1 MKTLL
6 ATALLLLAS
15 TAHACV
21 NEVGTDR
28 SGRRFASSW
37 YLGETLT
44 EPMRERYSR
53 EEALKRA
60 TETIAAA
67 RKQPSFASLTNL
79 GVLLIYQGQYPL
91 AIRHFLSVERRYP
104 GHHETAANLGTA
116 LELAGQ
122 DRVALRWIRLG
133 IQRNADEHLRTEWL
147 HARILQAKIAAAR
160 EPDYLKRH
168 SIAGVRFEAKPVPA
182 LPTVMPTGNDGRPV
196 KPWELDLSLSYQLRE
211 RTQFVPAPDP
221 VVANLLS
228 DWATLNLAGG
238 PLENADALYDLAVD
252 YGAPR
257 DALMRERQVYIRKT
271 IARAPERKDVWGDYS
286 CAICQPREQ

>member
-1 MKTLL
+1 MKILL

-15 TAHACV
+15 TAHACI

-28 SGRRFASSW
+28 TGRRFASDW
-37 YLGETLT
+37 ELGEDLT
-44 EPMRERYSR
+44 VSMRKRYGR
-53 EEALKRA
+53 ENALKRA
-60 TETIAAA
+60 PETIAAA

-104 GHHETAANLGTA
+104 GRHETAANLGTA
-116 LELAGQ
+116 LELAGK

-147 HARILQAKIAAAR
+147 HARILAAKIAATR
-160 EPDYLKRH
+160 EPDYFKRH
-168 SIAGVRFEAKPVPA
+168 SIAGLRFDAKPVPA
-182 LPTVMPTGNDGRPV
+182 LPAAMPAGNDGRPV
-196 KPWELDLSLSYQLRE
+196 KPWELDLALSYQLRE
-211 RTQFVPAPDP
+211 RTQFVPAPDA

-257 DALMRERQVYIRKT
+257 DALMRERQAYIRKT
-271 IARAPERKDVWGDYS
+271 IARAPERKDVWDDYS
-286 CAICQPREQ
+286 CVICQPREQ

>member
-1 MKTLL
+1 MKILL

-15 TAHACV
+15 TAHACI

-28 SGRRFASSW
+28 SGRRFAPDW
-37 YLGETLT
+37 YLGEDFT
-44 EPMRERYSR
+44 EPMRKRDGR
-53 EEALKRA
+53 EYALKRA

-91 AIRHFLSVERRYP
+91 AIRHFLSLERRYP

-122 DRVALRWIRLG
+122 DHVALRWIRLG
-133 IQRNADEHLRTEWL
+133 IQRNANEHLRTEWL

-160 EPDYLKRH
+160 EPDYLQRH
-168 SIAGVRFEAKPVPA
+168 SIAGLRFEAKPAPA
-182 LPTVMPTGNDGRPV
+182 LPAVMPAGNDGQPV
-196 KPWELDLSLSYQLRE
+196 KPWELDRSLSYQLME

-238 PLENADALYDLAVD
+238 PLENADALYELAVD

-257 DALMRERQVYIRKT
+257 DALMRERQAYIRKT
-271 IARAPERKDVWGDYS
+271 IARAQEPEDAAGDYS
-286 CAICQPREQ
+286 CAICWPRGQ

>member
-15 TAHACV
+15 TAHACI

-28 SGRRFASSW
+28 SGRKFAQLW
-37 YLGETLT
+37 YVGETFT
-44 EPMRERYSR
+44 DPMRERRSR
-53 EEALKRA
+53 EASLARA
-60 TETIAAA
+60 AQTIAKA
-67 RKQPSFASLTNL
+67 RKQSSFESLTNL

-91 AIRHFLSVERRYP
+91 AIHHFLSIERRYP

-116 LELAGQ
+116 LELSGQ
-122 DRVALRWIRLG
+122 DSVALRWIRLG
-133 IQRNADEHLRTEWL
+133 IRRNSDEHLRTEWL
-147 HARILQAKIAAAR
+147 HARILEAKIAAVR
-160 EPDYLKRH
+160 EPDYLQRH
-168 SIAGVRFEAKPVPA
+168 SIAGIRFEAKAAPA
-182 LPTVMPTGNDGRPV
+182 LPTSMPAGNDGKPV
-196 KPWELDLSLSYQLRE
+196 KPWELDLALSYQLRE

-238 PLENADALYDLAVD
+238 PLENADALYGLAVD

-257 DALMRERQVYIRKT
+257 DALMRERQAYIRKT
-271 IARAPERKDVWGDYS
+271 IAQAPERKDADSDYS
-286 CAICQPREQ
+286 CAICQPFGQ

>member
-1 MKTLL
+1 MKALL
-6 ATALLLLAS
+6 ATALLLFAAG
-15 TAHACV
+15 AHACI

-28 SGRRFASSW
+28 NGRRFDSLW
-37 YLGETLT
+37 YLGEGVT
-44 EPMRERYSR
+44 EPMRERSGR
-53 EEALKRA
+53 RHALERA
-60 TETIAAA
+60 KTTIAEA
-67 RKQPSFASLTNL
+67 RKQPSFESLTNL

-122 DRVALRWIRLG
+122 DSVALRWIRLG
-133 IQRNADEHLRTEWL
+133 IQRNVDEHLRSEWL
-147 HARILQAKIAAAR
+147 HARILEAKIAAAR
-160 EPDYLKRH
+160 DPAYLQRH
-168 SIAGVRFEAKPVPA
+168 SIAGLRFEAKTVPA
-182 LPTVMPTGNDGRPV
+182 LPTSLPPGNDGQPL
-196 KPWELDLSLSYQLRE
+196 KPWMLDRSLSYQLRE

-238 PLENADALYDLAVD
+238 PLENAAALYDLAAD

-257 DALMRERQVYIRKT
+257 DALMRERQAYIRKT
-271 IARAPERKDVWGDYS
+271 IVLAKLKDSEGYA
-286 CAICQPREQ
+286 CAICEPMTE